1 MGKRNEAP
9 EFVRLEAD
17 MRFAGR
23 HGTEQG
29 DDPVFDELLRYA
41 ADLRKTLREIV
52 ICNGCNTRRIAED
65 PAAYQRNVDRYNA
78 ALKTGRRL
86 LRKRA

>member
-1 MGKRNEAP
+1 MKVP
-9 EFVRLEAD
+9 EFVRMEAD
-17 MRFAGR
+17 MRFSGR

-41 ADLRKTLREIV
+41 ADMRATLREII
-52 ICNGCNTRRIAED
+52 ICSDCNSLRLAGNQ
-65 PAAYQRNVDRYNA
+65 AAYKRNCDRYNA
-78 ALKTGRRL
+78 ALRQGRRL